1 MKNNGFVEK
10 LIASHHSRTE
20 WRAVLDLDAQN
31 LDPIATSCT
40 TSTTFL
46 QNLGNR
52 CNDEFG
58 LKKEDEPPFLIHGI
72 HH

>member
-31 LDPIATSCT
+31 LDPIATSC
-40 TSTTFL
+40 
-46 QNLGNR
+46 
-52 CNDEFG
+52 NDEFG
-58 LKKEDEPPFLIHGI
+58 LKKEDEPPLSLTFFVKFYSTNVV
-72 HH
+72 